1 MLIFYNSFYVL
12 EYFKLKACIF
22 TVLIML
28 GFYMFTFSII
38 EKKKYKHI
46 RSENEKKLSSES
58 IKISSF
64 KVKKNVI
71 AELEDNLIY
80 KSGIFRQFSF
90 ISIEVVIA
98 LAISFFLLVD
108 YFMILSFGFKLY
120 SFIPGLLG
128 FLIPFLLLDM
138 LRKYNS
144 QKSRILLVNFISSIY
159 RWSSVKE
166 DIVFCFEK
174 TLHMG
179 VGKPLDN
186 YIYEFLVQVNGGLS
200 IVKALDIFS
209 EKVDNEFFRTFII
222 NIKHSVKCK
231 GDLLKLLGNL
241 EQEAYKIEEE
251 FDRRKIS
258 LFKDKMILYSVM
270 FLVIFVF
277 YFQLKTNIRVANFY
291 LNSTV
296 GSILLTLYSTLFI
309 LGVFMSL
316 DLNKVEY

>member
-1 MLIFYNSFYVL
+1 MLFFYSSYQGL

-22 TVLIML
+22 TVLIMM
-28 GFYMFTFSII
+28 GFYMFMISVI
-38 EKKKYKHI
+38 EKKKYNHI
-46 RSENEKKLSSES
+46 RSENEKKLSADS

-64 KVKKNVI
+64 KVKKNLI
-71 AELEDNLIY
+71 AELENNLIY
-80 KSGIFRQFSF
+80 KSGIFRKFNF
-90 ISIEVVIA
+90 ITIELVIVISISLFV
-98 LAISFFLLVD
+98 LVD
-108 YFMILSFGFKLY
+108 YFMVLSFGFKLY
-120 SFIPGLLG
+120 SFIPGVLG
-128 FLIPFLLLDM
+128 FLVPFMILDM

-144 QKSRILLVNFISSIY
+144 QKSRVLLVNFISSIY

-174 TLHMG
+174 TLQMG
-179 VGKPLDN
+179 VGKPIDN
-186 YIYEFLVQVNGGLS
+186 YIHEFLVQVNGGLS

-241 EQEAYKIEEE
+241 EKEAYKIEEE

-258 LFKDKMILYSVM
+258 LFKDKLMLYGVM

-277 YFQLKTNIRVANFY
+277 YFQLKTNIRVASFY
-291 LNSTV
+291 LSSTV
-296 GSILLTLYSTLFI
+296 GSILLTLYSALFI
-309 LGVFMSL
+309 LGVFISL